1 MAAAFLAVFSD
12 RRGLTDGHRQLQVTQ
27 ETYFKRPI
35 SDKAYHLH
43 AQGWVQDK
51 EPGAPD
57 PGLAHRAGAQSR
69 QSRPQHSEAKMHEDL
84 VSKWRKGG

>member
-12 RRGLTDGHRQLQVTQ
+12 RRGLTDGHRQLRVTQ

-51 EPGAPD
+51 GPGAPD
-57 PGLAHRAGAQSR
+57 PGLATGQGHRVDGLD
-69 QSRPQHSEAKMHEDL
+69 HSTQKPRCM
-84 VSKWRKGG
+84 KIW